1 MRTRTPP
8 PMYMTPGNLR
18 VVRQGEWSPTGD
30 GRETP
35 QERRVAKRLRP
46 DGR

>member
-18 VVRQGEWSPTGD
+18 IVVGGVITHGG

-35 QERRVAKRLRP
+35 TRGRVAKRIGP